1 MLSQLGCLG
10 QGKQFSA
17 KVWSVL
23 SGFRPAA
30 TNRSRSLIG
39 RRQFPCTAAATK
51 ASQAQSAPLNLLK
64 PFISPPPLPPSLLTS
79 NLTSYMLLAGVICQD
94 EDDAKSHEAKLCEDK
109 SSGELFRL
117 KSGKDS
123 CRDVIQCTAAVSG
136 FFRKTKSQNLSLSG
150 PASHPMPPWP
160 RL

>member
-1 MLSQLGCLG
+1 MFGTRKTIPSQG
-10 QGKQFSA
+10 
-17 KVWSVL
+17 VVSVV
-23 SGFRPAA
+23 RV
-30 TNRSRSLIG
+30 
-39 RRQFPCTAAATK
+39 
-51 ASQAQSAPLNLLK
+51 QACSNEQEQESNW
-64 PFISPPPLPPSLLTS
+64 SPPVPLYCSSDKGQPSTECTPQPVETLYLPSAPPSLLTF